1 MDEKLVVFSGS
12 SNRLLAEEI
21 ARHLSLELGKVELK
35 KFSDGDT
42 LIKIQESVRGTDA
55 FVIQP
60 TCCPSNETIM
70 ELLIFIDALKR
81 ASADRITAVIP
92 YYGYAR
98 QDKKLYA
105 REPISAKLI
114 ANLLETAGADR
125 VLCLDLHSSAI
136 QGFFDIPADNLSAM
150 NLLAEHFSK
159 KKVTNLIVVSPDAGG
174 VKRAKKFSEILG
186 IDLAVIN
193 KYRPKENV
201 AETTGVLGNVK
212 GKNCVLVDDMIDTAG
227 TLCAA
232 AKTLKENGAKKIY
245 ACATHGVFSGEAFK
259 KIAES
264 EIDEVIVT
272 DSVPAKSGAPKK
284 ITVLSISPLLADAI
298 KRIHTGK
305 SISELFRQ
313 KNGKQL
319 YLNT

>member
-1 MDEKLVVFSGS
+1 MNDKSIVFSGS
-12 SNRLLAEEI
+12 SNRQLAEEI
-21 ARHLSLELGKVELK
+21 ARYLSIELGKAELK

-42 LIKIQESVRGTDA
+42 LVKIQESVRGADT
-55 FVIQP
+55 FIIQP

-70 ELLIFIDALKR
+70 ELLVFIDALKR
-81 ASADRITAVIP
+81 ASADRITAIIP

-98 QDKKLYA
+98 QDKKQYA
-105 REPISAKLI
+105 REPISAKLV
-114 ANLLETAGADR
+114 ANLIETAGASR
-125 VLCLDLHSSAI
+125 VLCLDLHSGAI

-150 NLLAEHFSK
+150 NLLAEYFQK
-159 KKVTNLIVVSPDAGG
+159 KEIPGIIVVSPDAGG

-186 IDLAVIN
+186 VDLAVIN

-201 AETTGVLGNVK
+201 AETIGVLGNVK
-212 GKNCVLVDDMIDTAG
+212 GKNCILVDDLIDTAG

-232 AKTLKENGAKKIY
+232 AKTLKENGAKKIF

-259 KIAES
+259 KISES
-264 EIDEVIVT
+264 EIGEVIVT
-272 DSVPAKSGAPKK
+272 DSVPLREGAPKK
-284 ITVLSISPLLADAI
+284 ITVLSIAPLLADAI

-305 SISELFRQ
+305 SISELFKQ
-313 KNGKQL
+313 KDGKQL